1 MLLIAFCIYFFIA
14 KSSSGM
20 IDVLKVNAT
29 DLDSEKNAEQRY
41 SLVKPISG
49 FYIGETTGIITAN
62 ATQVNKLS
70 TNDVQFSVMAT
81 DSGIPMLKST
91 AAIRIKVIPNN
102 LAKPHFIQNQY
113 R

>member
-1 MLLIAFCIYFFIA
+1 MINFLVLKIV
-14 KSSSGM
+14 KSSIGM
-20 IDVLKVNAT
+20 VEVLKVNAT
-29 DLDSEKNAEQRY
+29 DMDSDKNAQQRY
-41 SLVKPISG
+41 SLLKPVPG
-49 FYIGETTGIITAN
+49 FYIGETTGIISAN
-62 ATQVNKLS
+62 ASQVNKMT

-91 AAIRIKVIPNN
+91 AAVRIKVIANN